1 MIKRPLIW
9 YCVALSCDQAPSPLI
24 SSALS
29 FDRGDLFFEA
39 FEDDLEA
46 KDEESGETNG
56 TMLISMKKSI
66 IRDQNDIQVHHP
78 FNYVHPTPINIVTCN
93 WFMMIIIN

>member
-56 TMLISMKKSI
+56 TTLISMKKSI

-78 FNYVHPTPINIVTCN
+78 FKFYCKNQVPLKVYEYEI
-93 WFMMIIIN
+93 WRK